1 MEKNRRANSV
11 IFGFDFQVNSSI
23 VLMLENIKS
32 MDSLRLEGN
41 NEDIEIKLNDGSLIL
56 AQAKA
61 VEKSS
66 SDFRNVIKN
75 LKKALQ
81 SLSEG
86 DKKSGNTSELI
97 MITNSPNP
105 LNDITTSGIFSL
117 DAHRNYESLPDKLQK
132 RIQNFVCKD
141 NIDIDLSKFKIQI
154 LPFETDD
161 EIERYKFVKKAIEE
175 FIFDINIVNSVI
187 SKKLMSIWQNEV
199 FKNGSKKDVSINL
212 SKKDIVWPMIVI
224 LIDPAKMANEFS
236 ESFDEALFDE
246 INNKYYDVIEVCSEK
261 YEFFAKVLYDYNS
274 FVYEGSNINKT
285 KHFIHSSW
293 INYKDIF
300 NDIDDTDEVIEG
312 LIKIILNNVIRNRI
326 KIDKIKSGVGL

>member
-1 MEKNRRANSV
+1 MEKNRRASSV

-23 VLMLENIKS
+23 VLMLENIKL

-41 NEDIEIKLNDGSLIL
+41 KEDIEIKLNNGSLIL

-61 VEKSS
+61 VVKSS

-75 LKKALQ
+75 LKESLK
-81 SLSEG
+81 SLSDG
-86 DKKSGNTSELI
+86 DRKSEKTSELI

-105 LNDITTSGIFSL
+105 LNDIKTSAIFSL
-117 DAHRNYESLPDKLQK
+117 NAHRSYDSLPDDLKMK
-132 RIQNFVCKD
+132 IQNFVD
-141 NIDIDLSKFKIQI
+141 EENIDLDLSKFKIQI

-175 FIFDINIVNSVI
+175 FISDINIADLGI

-199 FKNGSKKDVSINL
+199 FKNGSKEDVSIEL
-212 SKKDIVWPMIVI
+212 SKRDIVWPMIVI
-224 LIDPAKMANEFS
+224 LIDPTKMDSEFA
-236 ESFDEALFDE
+236 ENFDEALFDE
-246 INNKYYDVIEVCSEK
+246 INNKYSYVIEVCSEK

-274 FVYEGSNINKT
+274 FIYAGNNIEKT
-285 KHFIHSSW
+285 KYFVSSSW

-300 NDIDDTDEVIEG
+300 DDIDDSEEVKEG
-312 LIKIILNNVIRNRI
+312 LIKIILNNIIKNRI